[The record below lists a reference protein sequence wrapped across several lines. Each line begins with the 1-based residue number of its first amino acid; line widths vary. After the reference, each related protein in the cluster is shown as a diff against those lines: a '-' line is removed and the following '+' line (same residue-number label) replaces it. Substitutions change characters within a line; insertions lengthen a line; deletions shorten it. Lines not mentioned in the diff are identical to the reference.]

1 MIVQTLVVAT
11 VVASCA
17 TYAVWTLMPA
27 STRRVLAVALLK
39 LSLPGPLAEVMA
51 RHAVASS
58 GCACDGCDKSADA
71 AGKKTAATGPVP
83 GGVAPIVFHP
93 RLRK

>member
-1 MIVQTLVVAT
+1 MIVQTLVVAA
-11 VVASCA
+11 VVASCT

-27 STRRVLAVALLK
+27 SARRVLAVALLK
-39 LSLPGPLAEVMA
+39 LSLPRPLASVMA
-51 RHAVASS
+51 RYAVASS
-58 GCACDGCDKSADA
+58 GCACDGCDKSAA
-71 AGKKTAATGPVP
+71 AAVKTAAPGPVS